1 MKFIFALY
9 LFLSVAQASSPI
21 NGIALGLY
29 YKGDVDTARY
39 NEMIDEIADT
49 GATHIS
55 IITLWSMRDIR
66 SSTIAPHPLETPSD
80 ALLTRVIKHAKT
92 RDLRVMLFPI
102 LWIETRG
109 DGEWRGKL
117 APKDPSAWWASYE
130 AFIIH
135 FARLAQRADA
145 DIFSI
150 GSELSSME
158 KYQGRWTDLAQ
169 AVRRVYSGQLIYSAN
184 WDHYEGVPFWHA
196 VDLVGLTG
204 YYRLTQSMTPS
215 VADLVHAWRP
225 IKKSLRSWSE
235 GLNKTFVFT
244 EVGYPSLNGAA
255 HSPWDYTTGKKLDLE
270 EQRICYEAF
279 RLTWQNEKRL
289 QGVFFWNWWGPK
301 DGRNHWYTPRGKP
314 ALGEIRKWMKARPR
328 K

>member
-1 MKFIFALY
+1 MKFIFALVVMIG
-9 LFLSVAQASSPI
+9 SAQANPSI
-21 NGIALGLY
+21 HGIALGLY

-39 NEMIDEIADT
+39 HEMIDEIAET

-66 SSTIAPHPLETPSD
+66 ASTITPHPLETPSD
-80 ALLTRVIKHAKT
+80 ALVTQVIAHAKK
-92 RDLRVMLFPI
+92 RGLRVMLFPI

-117 APKDPSAWWASYE
+117 APKDVPKWWISYE
-130 AFIIH
+130 AFITH
-135 FARLAQRADA
+135 FARLAQKTGA

-158 KYQGRWTDLAQ
+158 RFKNRWTHIAKK
-169 AVRRVYSGQLIYSAN
+169 VRGVYSGQLIYSAN
-184 WDHYEGVPFWHA
+184 WDHYEDVPFWSA

-204 YYRLTQSMTPS
+204 YYRLTEKMDPT
-215 VADLVHAWRP
+215 VADLIRSWRP
-225 IKKSLRSWSE
+225 IKASLLAWSKR
-235 GLNKTFVFT
+235 LDKPFVFT
-244 EVGYPSLNGAA
+244 EVGYPSLDGAA

-279 RLTWQNEKRL
+279 RLSWQNETRL

-301 DGRNHWYTPRGKP
+301 DGLNHWYTPRGKP
-314 ALGEIRKWMKARPR
+314 ALGEIQKWMKDQRR